1 MKKTK
6 TKCYLYTRVSTSMQ
20 VDGYSLDAQRDK
32 LRKYAEYE
40 DMIVA
45 GEYSDEGFSGKNIQG
60 RHEFQRMLQ
69 DIQDCKDGVE
79 YVLVFKL
86 SRFGRNAADVLN
98 SLQLMQDFGVNL
110 ICVEDGIDSSKDS
123 GKLMISVLSAVA
135 EIERENIRT
144 QTMAGREQKA
154 REGKWNGGFAPY
166 GYRLENGQLLIA
178 EDEVDVIRTI
188 FDRYIH
194 TNDGVSG
201 VAKYLNRQGFVKK
214 LRQNGTIPGF
224 SASFVKSIIDNP
236 VYMGKIAYGRRRTEK
251 KIGTRNEMHVV
262 EQSEFPVY
270 EGKHEAIISEED
282 WNLAQEKRKVN
293 AYRREKVNDPT
304 HAHILSGI
312 LKCPCCGKSLYGN
325 IAKAHSK
332 DKKTRYYY
340 YCKNTVTPTGHE
352 CTFRLNIEQTE
363 MNRMV
368 AAIIS
373 AMVNDPR
380 FADAIKE
387 KIGSAVD
394 TKDLEKQLETLQA
407 QLRQTLGTKA
417 RLERQMDNLDVNDP
431 YYDRKIS
438 DLQRRYDEQYGRIDE
453 VEVQIDDVQSQ
464 IRSIRQEKISGDN
477 IYRLLLA
484 FDQVYEAASEVERKE
499 FMRAFIERIELFP
512 EKQPDGNWIR
522 KIIFNFP
529 VPVNGAEVKELPLEN
544 ETMVERFSLHQFDPL
559 AADGAACNLE
569 KLFLRITFQCFD
581 FLCVGQHDRKFL
593 FVHSDPSSAFHA
605 VRFLFLR
612 LCCCDSLRHGSAY
625 FLAGRLLQFPDLLPG
640 QVDEP
645 VQNRGMGC
653 HRIVVSAI
661 KVQIIF
667 GFREVKGESPI
678 LIGRRKAAVPG
689 FHLNCRRKHKADPF
703 RAILLHHFIGA
714 FPIQS
719 ETIKVTGNGFL
730 NILLAVDIR
739 PVGCLELFKLPK
751 LAGMTAG
758 FMINRCIDD
767 WFHQVTLL
775 FTFCADEVISDL
787 LLICVCPFLKN
798 IQLILCQLQLRYGFQ
813 KKRMP
818 FFLWEFRRIQFPQ
831 YDQMVSVIR
840 QLTKA
845 MGQPVIHDLIRTDL
859 MDSSDRTDR
868 LMPVILN
875 AKIIC
880 QLQCCFSGRQTEKA
894 AGEINHITI
903 RLASEA
909 MEAFINF
916 HARIPVIVERT
927 FAHASASHLQVVAF
941 SGLKSGHG
949 VLHSFI
955 KRHSHHRSCS
965 GFFFSACAAGR
976 SRFSLASSSARRALL
991 VRSSSSCGKGL
1002 PSSALA
1008 VAIC

>member
-40 DMIVA
+40 DMVVA

-166 GYRLENGQLLIA
+166 GYRLEKGELLIA

-282 WNLAQEKRKVN
+282 WNLAQEKRKIN

-352 CTFRLNIEQTE
+352 CTFRLNIEQME

-368 AAIIS
+368 ASII
-373 AMVNDPR
+373 
-380 FADAIKE
+380 
-387 KIGSAVD
+387 SAVD
-394 TKDLEKQLETLQA
+394 TNDLEKQLEALQA

-417 RLERQMDNLDVNDP
+417 RLERQMDGLDVNDP

-438 DLQRRYDEQYGRIDE
+438 DLQRRYDEQYGAIDE
-453 VEVQIDDVQSQ
+453 IEVQIDDVQSQ

-529 VPVNGAEVKELPLEN
+529 VPVNGTEVKELPLEN
-544 ETMVERFSLHQFDPL
+544 ETIVETFQYKDYADRYSDAYELYGYDAEALFNHYETVGKAENRVGRFKKTAEEDDRHPYVWDADEPLDPL
-559 AADGAACNLE
+559 PPLD
-569 KLFLRITFQCFD
+569 
-581 FLCVGQHDRKFL
+581 
-593 FVHSDPSSAFHA
+593 FHA
-605 VRFLFLR
+605 
-612 LCCCDSLRHGSAY
+612 
-625 FLAGRLLQFPDLLPG
+625 QP
-640 QVDEP
+640 
-645 VQNRGMGC
+645 
-653 HRIVVSAI
+653 
-661 KVQIIF
+661 
-667 GFREVKGESPI
+667 
-678 LIGRRKAAVPG
+678 
-689 FHLNCRRKHKADPF
+689 
-703 RAILLHHFIGA
+703 
-714 FPIQS
+714 
-719 ETIKVTGNGFL
+719 
-730 NILLAVDIR
+730 
-739 PVGCLELFKLPK
+739 
-751 LAGMTAG
+751 
-758 FMINRCIDD
+758 D
-767 WFHQVTLL
+767 WFDARTLPENL
-775 FTFCADEVISDL
+775 SNVRIIKEYE
-787 LLICVCPFLKN
+787 
-798 IQLILCQLQLRYGFQ
+798 QL
-813 KKRMP
+813 
-818 FFLWEFRRIQFPQ
+818 
-831 YDQMVSVIR
+831 
-840 QLTKA
+840 
-845 MGQPVIHDLIRTDL
+845 
-859 MDSSDRTDR
+859 
-868 LMPVILN
+868 
-875 AKIIC
+875 
-880 QLQCCFSGRQTEKA
+880 
-894 AGEINHITI
+894 
-903 RLASEA
+903 
-909 MEAFINF
+909 EAFIEKDEW
-916 HARIPVIVERT
+916 IGDPV
-927 FAHASASHLQVVAF
+927 
-941 SGLKSGHG
+941 
-949 VLHSFI
+949 
-955 KRHSHHRSCS
+955 
-965 GFFFSACAAGR
+965 
-976 SRFSLASSSARRALL
+976 L
-991 VRSSSSCGKGL
+991 VRKEELLTEMSSRVRNYDGRRGGANYL
-1002 PSSALA
+1002 R
-1008 VAIC
+1008 AISQDIDVLLDFMG